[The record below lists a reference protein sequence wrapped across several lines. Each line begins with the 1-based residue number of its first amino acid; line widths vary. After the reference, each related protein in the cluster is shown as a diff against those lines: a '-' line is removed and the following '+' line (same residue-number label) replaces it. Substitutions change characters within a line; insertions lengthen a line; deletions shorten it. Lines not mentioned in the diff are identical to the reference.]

1 MWHQLFLVLNHQ
13 NQVLMKNLN
22 QEDKSSEEASNLVFP
37 NFVLFQNKFSPL
49 DGFII
54 HSDDTP
60 INDSIDSKIELIEPY
75 DKGRC
80 ISPLNS
86 PSVSDP
92 TPQNFSI
99 FNENPNY
106 SFGNESSSYT
116 PIPP

>member
-1 MWHQLFLVLNHQ
+1 MQ
-13 NQVLMKNLN
+13 NLN

-60 INDSIDSKIELIEPY
+60 INDSIDSKIELIEPH
-75 DKGRC
+75 DKGRY

-86 PSVSDP
+86 PPISDP

-106 SFGNESSSYT
+106 SFGNESPSYRIRLT
-116 PIPP
+116 TNLTMITYIQMNG